1 MTEQTNELEQQN
13 VAPQEPTTQ
22 EGTAPQESIAPQE
35 AITQEGGQQ
44 KLSGQEHSPSNLE
57 SLMHIPL
64 EVSVELGRVKL
75 PLHSVVRIARGTV
88 LQMPKEADSQVEI
101 LANGSIF
108 ARGEVVKANGK
119 LGVRIT
125 NIVTPEER
133 IRALS

>member
-1 MTEQTNELEQQN
+1 MTDQTEKTKPQDAEQQID
-13 VAPQEPTTQ
+13 TQ
-22 EGTAPQESIAPQE
+22 EN
-35 AITQEGGQQ
+35 
-44 KLSGQEHSPSNLE
+44 SPSNLE

-75 PLHSVVRIARGTV
+75 PLHSIVRIGRGTV
-88 LQMPKEADSQVEI
+88 LPMQKEADSQVDI

-108 ARGEVVKANGK
+108 ARGEVVKADGK

-125 NIVTPEER
+125 NIVTPAER